1 MSGQFRLISEIRGE
15 VMNIFDRIV
24 SAVSP
29 EAGLRREKARYTL
42 DVIRTFRDSGY
53 DESGASHSK
62 NAMKGWDASSRSPQE
77 DIDRNLHT
85 LRQRSRSLMM
95 TAPIAVSAIKT
106 NRTNIVGVGLKARP
120 TVDRDV
126 LGISEYEAKAWNKKT
141 QREFELWAKSKH
153 CDSTKINNFYEMQ
166 QIACISWLMNGDA
179 VALIKYSDA
188 EAAFMPYGLRIHL
201 IESDKVC
208 NPHSTGSYVNLQL
221 KDEITGNRIY
231 NGVEIDDNGAVVA
244 YHICSTYPN
253 SMLQAEKNWVRVKAF
268 GEKTGFPNVL
278 MIFESE
284 RAEQYRGVPYLSSVI
299 ESLKQLTRY
308 SEAEIMAA
316 VINGFFTVFITSE
329 KGTSDIPFPGFGGT
343 DEEAGVQTDGSN
355 YGMGP
360 GMINILAPGEDIKMA
375 DPSHPNG
382 NFDAFTTA
390 YAKYIGAALEI
401 PHELLLKQFGASYS
415 ASKAALE
422 EAWKAFRMK
431 RTWLINDFC
440 QPVYEMWLVEA
451 IAKNRISAPG
461 FFLDPAIREAWCKCA
476 WNGPSQGMLDPLKEI
491 NAATKRVS
499 LGVSTRE
506 IETMEMNGGNFDDNA
521 EQLKREAEKMGEI
534 NELLNSERAEE
545 GNRKERE
552 E

>member
-1 MSGQFRLISEIRGE
+1 
-15 VMNIFDRIV
+15 MNILDKAIA
-24 SAVSP
+24 AVSP
-29 EAGLRREKARYTL
+29 EAGLRRERARCSL
-42 DVIRTFRDSGY
+42 EMIRKFKNSGY
-53 DESGASHSK
+53 DEGGASRSK
-62 NAMKGWDASSRSPQE
+62 NALRGWDASSRSPQE

-95 TAPIAVSAIKT
+95 SAPIAVSAIKT

-120 TVDRDV
+120 AIDREM
-126 LGISEYEAKAWNKKT
+126 LGISESEAKAWCRQT

-179 VALIKYSDA
+179 VALVRYSDD
-188 EAAFMPYGLRIHL
+188 EDRFMPYGLRIHL

-208 NPHSTGSYVNLQL
+208 NPHSGGGYVNLQQT
-221 KDEITGNRIY
+221 DDTTHNRIY
-231 NGVEIDDNGAVVA
+231 NGVEIDKNGAVVA

-253 SMLQAEKNWVRVKAF
+253 SSLQEEKKWVRVKAF
-268 GEKTGFPNVL
+268 GEKIGFPNVL

-284 RAEQYRGVPYLSSVI
+284 RAEQYRGAPYLSPVI

-316 VINGFFTVFITSE
+316 VINGFFTVFVTTEKSASE
-329 KGTSDIPFPGFGGT
+329 VPFTGFGAG
-343 DEEAGVQTDGSN
+343 DEEESGDGGN

-360 GMINILAPGEDIKMA
+360 GMINILSPGEDVKMA
-375 DPSHPNG
+375 DPSHPNS
-382 NFDAFTTA
+382 NYDAFTTA
-390 YAKYIGAALEI
+390 FARYIGAALEI
-401 PHELLLKQFGASYS
+401 PYELLLKQFGASYS

-431 RTWLINDFC
+431 RVWLVNDFC

-451 IAKNRISAPG
+451 IAKGRIKAPG
-461 FFLDPAIREAWCKCA
+461 FFLDPAIREAWCRCA
-476 WNGPSQGMLDPLKEI
+476 WNGPSQGMLDPLKEV
-491 NAATKRVS
+491 NAATRRVR
-499 LGVSTRE
+499 LGISTRE
-506 IETMEMNGGNFDDNA
+506 IETMEMSGGSFDDNA

-534 NELLNSERAEE
+534 NMLLEPE
-545 GNRKERE
+545 KEDTGRTDRRE
-552 E
+552 EA

>member
-1 MSGQFRLISEIRGE
+1 MNLLDRLIA
-15 VMNIFDRIV
+15 
-24 SAVSP
+24 AVSP
-29 EAGLRREKARYTL
+29 EAAFQRERARCNL
-42 DVIRTFRDSGY
+42 AIIQKFQNSGY

-62 NAMKGWDASSRSPQE
+62 SSVMGWNALSKSPQE
-77 DIDRNLHT
+77 DIDRNLYT

-95 TAPIAVSAIKT
+95 SSPIAVSAVKT
-106 NRTNIVGVGLKARP
+106 NRTNIVGVGLRARP
-120 TVDRDV
+120 TVDREV
-126 LGISEYEAKAWNKKT
+126 LGISEPEAKAWNKRT

-166 QIACISWLMNGDA
+166 QIACTSWLMNGDA
-179 VALIKYSDA
+179 VVLIKYSGE
-188 EAAFMPYGLRIHL
+188 EAAFMPYGLRLHL

-208 NPHSTGSYVNLQL
+208 NPYSGGTYVNLWQT
-221 KDEITGNRIY
+221 DEKTHNRIY
-231 NGVEIDDNGAVVA
+231 NGVEIDKDGAVVA

-253 SMLQAEKNWVRVKAF
+253 SLLQAQKKWVRVKAF

-284 RAEQYRGVPYLSSVI
+284 RAEQYRGVPYLSPVI

-316 VINGFFTVFITSE
+316 VINGFFTVFVTTEKSTSE
-329 KGTSDIPFPGFGGT
+329 LPFTGF
-343 DEEAGVQTDGSN
+343 DVDDSKDAEDGRN

-431 RTWLINDFC
+431 RTWLVNDFC
-440 QPVYEMWLVEA
+440 QPVYEMWLMEA
-451 IAKNRISAPG
+451 IAKGRIRAPG
-461 FFLDPAIREAWCKCA
+461 FFLDPSIREAWCKCA
-476 WNGPSQGMLDPLKEI
+476 WNGPSQGMLDPLKEV
-491 NAATKRVS
+491 NAATKRVR
-499 LGVSTRE
+499 LGISTRE
-506 IETMEMNGGNFDDNA
+506 IETMEMSGGSFDDNA
-521 EQLKREAEKMGEI
+521 EQLKRESEKMGEI
-534 NELLNSERAEE
+534 GTLLNPEKAESK
-545 GNRKERE
+545 RQE